1 MDIQLSCQDLV
12 RLAANRTLEKDGVK
26 ITFGRPVLSEVVIDS
41 NAKTGKVL
49 FFLISVFLIKF
60 KS

>member
-1 MDIQLSCQDLV
+1 LV